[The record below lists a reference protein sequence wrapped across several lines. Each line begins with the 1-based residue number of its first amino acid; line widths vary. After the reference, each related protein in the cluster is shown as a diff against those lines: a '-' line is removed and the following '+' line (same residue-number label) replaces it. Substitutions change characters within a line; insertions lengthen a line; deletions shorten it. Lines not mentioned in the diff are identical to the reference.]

1 MPKTTHERRGGSFA
15 PPLSAEKLA
24 AYAALVPTIEDPQVK
39 ETMEKLHALGVEF
52 QKTPSS
58 TLAGS
63 PHPSG
68 MGEIVRLEPAEIQR
82 IWDLVPW
89 DYELAAMQTKL
100 DGLAADSPLRTPAFH
115 LLWMAKE
122 LEMGREPIT
131 SDKL

>member
-1 MPKTTHERRGGSFA
+1 MSNQRRGGSFA
-15 PPLSAEKLA
+15 PPLTAEKLA
-24 AYAALVPTIEDPQVK
+24 AYAALIPAVADVQVK
-39 ETMEKLHALGVEF
+39 EIMEKLHALAVLFRQTGDS
-52 QKTPSS
+52 QLP
-58 TLAGS
+58 GN

-68 MGEIVRLEPAEIQR
+68 MGEIVPLAPEEILR

-89 DYELAAMQTKL
+89 DYELKAMQDKL

-122 LEMGREPIT
+122 LEMEREPIS